1 MWELVAGGG
10 GGWEWNT
17 VIRSFR
23 AVNCMDM
30 VWGRGRGRLQ
40 VLQTIVAIVL
50 GSENNSYTGE
60 LHLHL

>member
-1 MWELVAGGG
+1 MGVGGG
-10 GGWEWNT
+10 GGGGGGEWNT
-17 VIRSFR
+17 GIRSFR
-23 AVNCMDM
+23 AVNGGDM

-40 VLQTIVAIVL
+40 VLWTTVAIVL